1 MKTRQVFF
9 CECGQPEH
17 QLIVE
22 GFDEDNYVYLSVSLI
37 DNLTLSSRIC
47 KAFQYVFG
55 KRSKYGH
62 GMFSEIVLSPKQAKS
77 LAKTICN
84 DCLNSSDQNLSGVT
98 TRPS

>member
-17 QLIVE
+17 QLIVD

-37 DNLTLSSRIC
+37 DNLTFFSRVC
-47 KAFQYVFG
+47 KAFQYIFD

-62 GMFSEIVLSPKQAKS
+62 GMFSEIVLSSAEAKR
-77 LAKTICN
+77 LARVICN
-84 DCLNSSDQNLSGVT
+84 DSFDPPN
-98 TRPS
+98 